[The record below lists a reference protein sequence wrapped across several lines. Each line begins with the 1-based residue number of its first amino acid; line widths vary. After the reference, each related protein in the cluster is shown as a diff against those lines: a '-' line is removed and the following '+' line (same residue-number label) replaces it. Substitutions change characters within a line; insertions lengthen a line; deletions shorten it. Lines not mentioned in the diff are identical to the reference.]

1 MAIAFQSV
9 LIGWEVYLLT
19 ESKLMLGFIGLTEA
33 IPAIGLALYGGHV
46 ADKSEKK
53 RLFFLM
59 LSFLYSFKCNA
70 YFINTPRFY

>member
-53 RLFFLM
+53 GLFF
-59 LSFLYSFKCNA
+59 
-70 YFINTPRFY
+70 